1 MYVYFFC
8 RFIKICDKRI
18 QWATYLPGGE
28 GGYSQMGY
36 IMCRFIGYGV
46 QAAKSGTGYRNQRE
60 TLGQGGIWEV
70 QFSIEQQN
78 SAEPEVQARC
88 SSVAATHYH
97 LKISEDPPRPRRATL
112 KEQTRCLLLE
122 RYIKKRYM
130 IKSSKLSYK
139 KRTYILYL

>member
-1 MYVYFFC
+1 MYFFLQLRVCICMYIFFC

-18 QWATYLPGGE
+18 QWATYPRGGGE
-28 GGYSQMGY
+28 YSQMGY

-97 LKISEDPPRPRRATL
+97 PKISEEPPPSPRPRQATL
-112 KEQTRCLLLE
+112 KEQTRCPLLE
-122 RYIKKRYM
+122 RYIKKR
-130 IKSSKLSYK
+130 
-139 KRTYILYL
+139 